1 MKRFIISLLAVVLAN
16 AIFLSATAPVIS
28 PDGTCRSVRLCGR
41 VRIVADDHADFRV
54 RIVNDAHADLRVRWT
69 DAPRRVGEW
78 RKVESHPDFTVRLVE
93 SHPDFTIRVVDDHP
107 GLP

>member
-1 MKRFIISLLAVVLAN
+1 MKRFLFSLLAVVLAN
-16 AIFLSATAPVIS
+16 VIFLSADAPVII
-28 PDGTCRSVRLCGR
+28 PDGLCRGIRLCGR
-41 VRIVADDHADFRV
+41 VRIVADGHADFRV
-54 RIVNDAHADLRVRWT
+54 RIVDDNHADLRVRWT

-78 RKVESHPDFTVRLVE
+78 RKVESHPDFTVRLVD